1 MNWSYWEVKS
11 LFANLHCVVVGGGIV
26 GLSSALHIKRNNP
39 NWNVLVLERN
49 AFSAGASTKNAGF
62 ACFGSAGEL
71 LDDLKTMSED
81 EVFRLVNRRY
91 QGLLALRKELGD
103 SAVGYEHVGGTEI
116 FDQTQQEAFEQCL
129 DALPYLNS
137 MLAESIGEKA
147 YVALPVQHQQWQF
160 AGVKS
165 AIFNQYE
172 GTIDTGKMMRNLLLK
187 AQMEGVHVLNG
198 VEVKGLRQGQRSA
211 EIAIS
216 DYTISVPVAVV
227 CTNGFAKQLVPE
239 LEVLP
244 ARNQVLVTE
253 PIEGITWKGA
263 FHMDSGY
270 IYFREIDGRV
280 LLGGFRNRDLAKENT
295 ADFGLTDSIQQAQQ
309 HFLEQVLF
317 PGRSVKVEYRWSGI
331 MGLGPVKSTIVKQ
344 HSENVF
350 VGVRM
355 GGMGVALGSLVGRE
369 VAALVTQA

>member
-1 MNWSYWEVKS
+1 MNWSYWEIKS
-11 LFANLHCVVVGGGIV
+11 LFADVHCVVVGGGIV

-39 NWNVLVLERN
+39 KWNVLVLERD

-91 QGLLALRKELGD
+91 QGLLALRNELGD

-116 FDQTQQEAFEQCL
+116 FDHTQQDAFEQCL
-129 DALPYLNS
+129 DALPYFNS
-137 MLAESIGEKA
+137 MLAESIGAEA
-147 YVALPVQHQQWQF
+147 YSTLQVQKQKWQF
-160 AGVKS
+160 NRVRS

-187 AQMEGVHVLNG
+187 AQKEGVHVLNG
-198 VEVKGLRQGQRSA
+198 IEVKGLRQGHQSA
-211 EIAIS
+211 EIDIS

-239 LEVLP
+239 LEVFP

-253 PIEGITWKGA
+253 RIDGLNWKGA

-280 LLGGFRNRDLAKENT
+280 LLGGFRNKDLVQENT
-295 ADFGLTDSIQQAQQ
+295 SEFGLTESIQKAQE
-309 HFLEQVLF
+309 HFLNHVLF
-317 PGRSVKVEYRWSGI
+317 PNRSVKVEYRWSGI

-355 GGMGVALGSLVGRE
+355 GGMGVALGSLVGSE
-369 VAALVTQA
+369 VAALITRA